1 MRFLLLL
8 LVFLSGKL
16 FAQIPNPGFESWVAG
31 NWQLEPEGWTTSN
44 GQVLPAVTQDN
55 DSYEGIFAMRVDAV
69 NDGLGAYGWAEC
81 TIPIDY
87 IPSSLDFY
95 VKAGTEFGSVNVS
108 ISFWNNEFL
117 FNSFEWNSGSSID
130 EWTYISI
137 PMEQN
142 EPVLTH
148 AVIQV
153 DAIVG
158 DLVAG
163 TAWISV
169 DAMGFDGTLSDEQ
182 VVVNK
187 DIQIYPNPAADRVN
201 IQNFKEVIDYVSIYD
216 NSGKLVEQKR
226 ANKSYNQ
233 IDVSQLPVGT
243 YLMVATLENGK
254 SISKKLLI
262 VR

>member
-1 MRFLLLL
+1 
-8 LVFLSGKL
+8 
-16 FAQIPNPGFESWVAG
+16 
-31 NWQLEPEGWTTSN
+31 
-44 GQVLPAVTQDN
+44 
-55 DSYEGIFAMRVDAV
+55 
-69 NDGLGAYGWAEC
+69 
-81 TIPIDY
+81 
-87 IPSSLDFY
+87 
-95 VKAGTEFGSVNVS
+95 
-108 ISFWNNEFL
+108 
-117 FNSFEWNSGSSID
+117 
-130 EWTYISI
+130 
-137 PMEQN
+137 MEQN

-233 IDVSQLPVGT
+233 IDVSQLPVGI